1 MKRKSGRSQ
10 LGLGKIIL
18 WVFLLSL
25 LVVLLPF
32 LGAIGLAAST
42 YFALFQKNWKRAGAV
57 LVAALCCFAL
67 TGLVSNSQTTSGK
80 NKDWNQSNLVSSSS
94 KPESSSTD
102 STSTAT
108 SSSQLNTSSSSINK
122 EESQISASQF
132 QSNGLLEFTK
142 KKQLYLAPLD
152 RLGRATLGHIQLR
165 DADEP
170 VNKRNN
176 RISYNPVGWHNFK
189 FPFGDGTKEAWLM
202 NRGHLVGYQF
212 SGLEEDG
219 KNLVPMTAWLNS
231 GNYAGMD
238 SGNEEGIL
246 YYENLLDGWLA
257 NHPNYWLD
265 YQVKAIYQGDELIPR
280 QVELQYVG
288 IDQEGQLL
296 QISLG
301 GDKESVDAYGITK
314 VALENQSP
322 NATINYVD
330 GKAQGLVAKA
340 QVVENQ
346 KTVPS
351 QPSSSLEA
359 QAPAQDP
366 NRIVYVASHGTSDA
380 YWYYKES
387 MPSTTKLENVVE
399 MKEADAISLGK
410 HHSLNE

>member
-1 MKRKSGRSQ
+1 MKAELEQFDFRPLELLR
-10 LGLGKIIL
+10 LGLGP
-18 WVFLLSL
+18 S
-25 LVVLLPF
+25 
-32 LGAIGLAAST
+32 
-42 YFALFQKNWKRAGAV
+42 
-57 LVAALCCFAL
+57 
-67 TGLVSNSQTTSGK
+67 
-80 NKDWNQSNLVSSSS
+80 
-94 KPESSSTD
+94 
-102 STSTAT
+102 
-108 SSSQLNTSSSSINK
+108 
-122 EESQISASQF
+122 
-132 QSNGLLEFTK
+132 
-142 KKQLYLAPLD
+142 
-152 RLGRATLGHIQLR
+152 H
-165 DADEP
+165 
-170 VNKRNN
+170 
-176 RISYNPVGWHNFK
+176 
-189 FPFGDGTKEAWLM
+189 
-202 NRGHLVGYQF
+202 
-212 SGLEEDG
+212 
-219 KNLVPMTAWLNS
+219 
-231 GNYAGMD
+231 
-238 SGNEEGIL
+238 
-246 YYENLLDGWLA
+246 
-257 NHPNYWLD
+257 HPNYWLD

-314 VALENQSP
+314 VVLENQSP

-340 QVVENQ
+340 QEVENQ
-346 KTVPS
+346 TVPA